1 MIQAFRLANWLN
13 FNIYIYFCLSPKQY
27 SSFLKYPTSPAQRS
41 ANPRPDEPPACPE
54 APARRPRPSQA
65 SLQGAHRP
73 QVQPR
78 QTRAGGHRGRAGDWG
93 ARRRREAGFG
103 DWTHGRRLLTCATAA
118 PARRDSPSARMR
130 RGGHRLFSFR
140 VRLPRPRCRCTAL
153 ARRGNR
159 VMGGASRGRAVGG
172 EKAVWWA
179 GVWAGPRR
187 GGTDTGVWAG
197 LRRSRGGARTG
208 RG

>member
-73 QVQPR
+73 PVQPR

-130 RGGHRLFSFR
+130 RGG
-140 VRLPRPRCRCTAL
+140 
-153 ARRGNR
+153 
-159 VMGGASRGRAVGG
+159 GATVCFHSGWGCPAPAAAAPPSRDG
-172 EKAVWWA
+172 ET
-179 GVWAGPRR
+179 GLWAGPA
-187 GGTDTGVWAG
+187 GGGPWAG
-197 LRRSRGGARTG
+197 RRRCGGQACG
-208 RG
+208 RGQDGAGLILGCGRG